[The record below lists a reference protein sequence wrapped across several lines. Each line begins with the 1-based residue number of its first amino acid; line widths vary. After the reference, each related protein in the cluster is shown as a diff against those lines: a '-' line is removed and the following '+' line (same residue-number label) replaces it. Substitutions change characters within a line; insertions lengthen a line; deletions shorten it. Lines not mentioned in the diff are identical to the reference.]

1 MVSQYNLTA
10 EQQTIQN
17 VARQF
22 AAEKL
27 LSRYMQGDTHES
39 VIDRELLKEIGELG
53 LIGPELPEDLGGLGL
68 SCITTGLIIEVLAHG
83 DFNVA
88 SVLVSA
94 SLTGQIIAANARHDV
109 ALDWVPRMINGEALV
124 AIALTEPRGGSDAA
138 SLVLSATRCDGGY
151 RMNGEKTSITFAGQ
165 ADAVV
170 TFARTGEPGSR
181 AGGVSAFLLPT
192 DSQGITTTRFRDLGN
207 RVVGR
212 GSYFFDD
219 VFVPEEYLLGEEGK
233 GFGQV
238 MHGFDY
244 SRALLGLLCLGTA
257 QASLDDS
264 WAYVNER
271 EAFGK
276 TLSEFQGVTFPLAE
290 FETRVA
296 AARELC
302 YHALRLKDEG
312 KPHTSE
318 AAMCKWLGPVT
329 ARDTI
334 HQCLLTFGHYGW
346 SEDLPHQQRLRDVMA
361 MEIGDGTAQI
371 MKMIIARQQAVHAR
385 ERA

>member
-1 MVSQYNLTA
+1 
-10 EQQTIQN
+10 
-17 VARQF
+17 
-22 AAEKL
+22 
-27 LSRYMQGDTHES
+27 
-39 VIDRELLKEIGELG
+39 
-53 LIGPELPEDLGGLGL
+53 
-68 SCITTGLIIEVLAHG
+68 
-83 DFNVA
+83 
-88 SVLVSA
+88 
-94 SLTGQIIAANARHDV
+94 
-109 ALDWVPRMINGEALV
+109 
-124 AIALTEPRGGSDAA
+124 
-138 SLVLSATRCDGGY
+138 
-151 RMNGEKTSITFAGQ
+151 MNGEKTSITFAGQ

-312 KPHTSE
+312 KPGAQQIDGQKGGSRACDVGCME
-318 AAMCKWLGPVT
+318 KVEKELGHIPWIRRAGEPLQAEGQPMAPGPAET
-329 ARDTI
+329 RDCQEQVE
-334 HQCLLTFGHYGW
+334 HLAD
-346 SEDLPHQQRLRDVMA
+346 E
-361 MEIGDGTAQI
+361 
-371 MKMIIARQQAVHAR
+371 
-385 ERA
+385 